1 MGFDL
6 GVWFRNKIDIGGHCF
21 SGILR
26 ATTLCILLKAALFF
40 GVEMLLLKCKAWI
53 IDLLSREGICSLQ
66 QLDNL
71 IHIWRFGVQH
81 ANDFIPELCTSY
93 LARNF
98 SANLFL
104 LMQPHNS
111 RLLLQMWA
119 MNCNSFPC
127 IPWNLLVSCVKHPD
141 LTVDSERLLA
151 DSLIAWLA
159 SNNEQVERWHN
170 TEDDCS
176 GILKE
181 IRISILPL
189 WFAAGKR
196 RCCHFSKLAEE
207 SIDDTLNLMTRP
219 STSMMNVSGDVDS
232 RHFKIRL
239 TQYTKNPISLE
250 CTDGDHCQN
259 SSALLPTL
267 SFEAVEEVDI
277 SNCPRLPLEAFIECF
292 CKSFPSMKI
301 FKAAHHLNFKMTKLV
316 QLLHKCPLLEE
327 IDLAVDISPVIPS
340 QVSIVSS
347 SPAISLQASTV
358 SLETNSYPWPA
369 SKLYTTR
376 PLLANVTKLTLEG
389 RVDLSGVDE
398 TSLSEL
404 ISETPMLKS
413 LCLRETLI
421 VDDTLY
427 SFLGYSLEML
437 DVSDTK
443 VSSTALAHI
452 VSTNPGLYCLEAKGC
467 RNLFQQKSKMED
479 GDIPSFQY
487 SCEEWCNELAET
499 CKLEEIALGWGFS
512 CSSLEAL
519 KPAIATLKVVTVG
532 LGASLG
538 QDAVELLPTICP
550 LLEEVILYFQVISD
564 RVLIN
569 IMESLKH
576 LQVLALCYCLGEIS
590 PLSFKFSMPNL
601 RKLRLERVTPWM
613 TNDHLVILTQNCANL
628 TELLL
633 LGCRLLNSDSQQII
647 STGWPGLISIH
658 LEDCGEVT
666 RNGVASLFDCKS
678 VEDMLLRHNGPGIQK
693 NFILDAAL
701 LMPMLRKLS
710 LDMCDAVEGDFDL
723 PNLSKKLIQ
732 LPILAAADVF
742 QFADRY
748 FLSIVTIAR
757 CKPQRCALDFQKLRR
772 TPVHKETLV
781 LVWDSKN
788 LTKTVIKE
796 RV

>member
-1 MGFDL
+1 ML
-6 GVWFRNKIDIGGHCF
+6 
-21 SGILR
+21 
-26 ATTLCILLKAALFF
+26 
-40 GVEMLLLKCKAWI
+40 VEF
-53 IDLLSREGICSLQ
+53 Q
-66 QLDNL
+66 
-71 IHIWRFGVQH
+71 
-81 ANDFIPELCTSY
+81 
-93 LARNF
+93 
-98 SANLFL
+98 
-104 LMQPHNS
+104 
-111 RLLLQMWA
+111 
-119 MNCNSFPC
+119 
-127 IPWNLLVSCVKHPD
+127 VSC
-141 LTVDSERLLA
+141 
-151 DSLIAWLA
+151 
-159 SNNEQVERWHN
+159 
-170 TEDDCS
+170 
-176 GILKE
+176 
-181 IRISILPL
+181 
-189 WFAAGKR
+189 
-196 RCCHFSKLAEE
+196 
-207 SIDDTLNLMTRP
+207 
-219 STSMMNVSGDVDS
+219 
-232 RHFKIRL
+232 
-239 TQYTKNPISLE
+239 
-250 CTDGDHCQN
+250 
-259 SSALLPTL
+259 
-267 SFEAVEEVDI
+267 
-277 SNCPRLPLEAFIECF
+277 
-292 CKSFPSMKI
+292 
-301 FKAAHHLNFKMTKLV
+301 
-316 QLLHKCPLLEE
+316 
-327 IDLAVDISPVIPS
+327 
-340 QVSIVSS
+340 
-347 SPAISLQASTV
+347 
-358 SLETNSYPWPA
+358 
-369 SKLYTTR
+369 
-376 PLLANVTKLTLEG
+376 
-389 RVDLSGVDE
+389 
-398 TSLSEL
+398 
-404 ISETPMLKS
+404 
-413 LCLRETLI
+413 
-421 VDDTLY
+421 
-427 SFLGYSLEML
+427 
-437 DVSDTK
+437 
-443 VSSTALAHI
+443 TALAHI

-487 SCEEWCNELAET
+487 SCEEWCNELAKT

-512 CSSLEAL
+512 CCSLEAL

-538 QDAVELLPTICP
+538 QDAVELLSTICP

-569 IMESLKH
+569 IMESLRH

-633 LGCRLLNSDSQQII
+633 LGCRLLNSDSQRII

-710 LDMCDAVEGDFDL
+710 LDVCDAVEGDFDL

-757 CKPQRCALDFQKLRR
+757 CKPQKCALDLQKLRR

-788 LTKTVIKE
+788 LTRTVIKE